1 MPRSQISR
9 YWDNSC
15 DIMQGMRKL
24 LGARIAQLLDTRGWT
39 QGQLELKSGIKQGHI
54 SMIVTGQRMPRL
66 DVAAALAVALETS
79 IDWLAGLPPR
89 TPGELT
95 PYEDE
100 MLTEFRALGSDE
112 ARRHI
117 LTVIKSLKEV

>member
-79 IDWLAGLPPR
+79 IDWLAGLPSR

-100 MLTEFRALGSDE
+100 MLKEFRALGSDE
-112 ARRHI
+112 ARSHI

>member
-1 MPRSQISR
+1 MNETSF
-9 YWDNSC
+9 
-15 DIMQGMRKL
+15 
-24 LGARIAQLLDTRGWT
+24 GARLDQAMNIRD
-39 QGQLELKSGIKQGHI
+39 LEPKELAHKSGVSLRYIHALLSGERESPTTKKAI
-54 SMIVTGQRMPRL
+54 ALARAL
-66 DVAAALAVALETS
+66 DVSL
-79 IDWLAGLPPR
+79 DWLAGLPPR
-89 TPGELT
+89 TPSELT